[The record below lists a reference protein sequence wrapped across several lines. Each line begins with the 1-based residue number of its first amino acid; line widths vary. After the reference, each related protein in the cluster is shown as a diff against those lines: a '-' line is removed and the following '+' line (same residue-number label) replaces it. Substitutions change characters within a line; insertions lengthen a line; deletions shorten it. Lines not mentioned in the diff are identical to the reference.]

1 MTALDPCVLR
11 VPLVRAAACADSTN
25 AVRSHLEP
33 LRVFPEKRLPADS
46 LLPGHMPAQEAF
58 RRPLG
63 GEQIRQESPFIPAR
77 LPGATRSSFQSA
89 PRGGAIDSNPA
100 LLQGMFP
107 VKPIFPEA
115 RTELSDDRAGM
126 CANSSR
132 SGPLFELVCLAQ
144 GVPHSGSPRRRRD
157 QFGLGECCGLGHC
170 LTGNVSRETP
180 ISQARARSFLN
191 DRLRY
196 VHFKEGLR

>member
-1 MTALDPCVLR
+1 MRDREDGLIVSMTALDPCVLR

-77 LPGATRSSFQSA
+77 LPGAHAVF
-89 PRGGAIDSNPA
+89 I
-100 LLQGMFP
+100 P
-107 VKPIFPEA
+107 VRA
-115 RTELSDDRAGM
+115 TWRRDRLK
-126 CANSSR
+126 
-132 SGPLFELVCLAQ
+132 SGPA
-144 GVPHSGSPRRRRD
+144 S
-157 QFGLGECCGLGHC
+157 
-170 LTGNVSRETP
+170 GNVSRETDF
-180 ISQARARSFLN
+180 SGGKDGAF
-191 DRLRY
+191 
-196 VHFKEGLR
+196 